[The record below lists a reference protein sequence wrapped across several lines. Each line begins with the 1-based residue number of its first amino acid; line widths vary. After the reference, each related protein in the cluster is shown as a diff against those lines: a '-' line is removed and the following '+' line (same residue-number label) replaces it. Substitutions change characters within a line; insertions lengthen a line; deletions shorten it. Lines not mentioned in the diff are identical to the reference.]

1 MEQST
6 TTARSDK
13 EMETRKQF
21 INSAAAMVLSGAAV
35 VASAPAHSCSADSPY
50 LGSVCMTAAT
60 FCPANT
66 HIEANGQLLPVS
78 QYTALFSLLSNNYG
92 GDGRVT
98 FGVPDMRGRT
108 PVGVGAGPGLTP
120 VIQGTMRGNETTTL
134 STGNLAAHTHP
145 LSAAQTAATTIGT
158 SVPAQ
163 SADGNQDDPAPNHV
177 LAGAVRGTQKI
188 YSDVAANTS
197 IKGPDVAIAPLAV
210 TGTVGNTGSNQSF
223 SNLPPQMGVKYCIA
237 VQGVYPSRP

>member
-1 MEQST
+1 
-6 TTARSDK
+6 
-13 EMETRKQF
+13 METRKQF

-35 VASAPAHSCSADSPY
+35 VASTPAHSCSADSPY

-66 HIEANGQLLPVS
+66 HIEANGQLLPIS
-78 QYTALFSLLSNNYG
+78 QYSALYSLLSNNYG

-98 FGVPDMRGRT
+98 FGVPDLRGRT
-108 PVGVGAGPGLTP
+108 PVGVGAGPGLSP
-120 VIQGTMRGNETTTL
+120 VIPGARRGNETTTL
-134 STGNLAAHTHP
+134 SIDNLAAHAHP
-145 LSAAQTAATTIGT
+145 LSAAQTAATTIST

-163 SADGNQDDPAPNHV
+163 SADGNQEDPAPTYV
-177 LAGAVRGTQKI
+177 LAGAERNAQKI
-188 YSDVAANTS
+188 YSDAAANTS
-197 IKGPDVAIAPLAV
+197 IKGPEVAIAPLAV
-210 TGTVGNTGSNQSF
+210 TGTVGNTGNNQSF